1 MIPHLVSRKL
11 DDLSTHGSSCPAPSR
26 YDSNADSCDGNDS
39 DAGGGHMSPQWS
51 MSPGLPSNA
60 ISQQAYDLTITAYND
75 IDYVVSSQPTG

>member
-1 MIPHLVSRKL
+1 
-11 DDLSTHGSSCPAPSR
+11 
-26 YDSNADSCDGNDS
+26 
-39 DAGGGHMSPQWS
+39 MSPQWS